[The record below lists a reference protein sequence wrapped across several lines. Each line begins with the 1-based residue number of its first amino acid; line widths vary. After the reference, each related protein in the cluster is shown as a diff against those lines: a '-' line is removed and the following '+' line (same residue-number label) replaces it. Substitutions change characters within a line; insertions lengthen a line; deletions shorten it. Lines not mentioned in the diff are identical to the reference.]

1 MKADVYSFQSQS
13 AYGVG
18 NEGGARACIIGKH
31 GIESCL
37 VLPRNE
43 VEQCR
48 LEASAIK
55 LNEAYQT
62 AFENVTRSRTVAEQ
76 PLRHFW
82 HRLAVIVFAGVSLK
96 FLPISNK
103 ELWVML
109 KLLDQINNLLMLGY
123 LPVHV
128 PKSFRSEWISHHLER
143 YRQCL
148 YQYCL
153 SD

>member
-1 MKADVYSFQSQS
+1 
-13 AYGVG
+13 
-18 NEGGARACIIGKH
+18 
-31 GIESCL
+31 

-62 AFENVTRSRTVAEQ
+62 AFEKCNPISEQLPEQ

-103 ELWVML
+103 EL
-109 KLLDQINNLLMLGY
+109 
-123 LPVHV
+123 
-128 PKSFRSEWISHHLER
+128 
-143 YRQCL
+143 
-148 YQYCL
+148 
-153 SD
+153 